1 MVESHAN
8 LWRIVS
14 LELLAYGWT
23 LGQIECENSG
33 RTNGGWRGLCELF
46 CCSFEFF
53 VPCSFLFFFCLFAVL
68 KLFSFPV
75 SLLVWCQIHSL
86 FPHNAVF
93 WWVLFADVNV
103 TCWQGAPP
111 KSPEPM
117 PVDKGEPKEDEVKKL
132 SDAWAA
138 TCTKMF
144 FLNLSVVLVILRTLH
159 FSIEGKVIDW

>member
-1 MVESHAN
+1 MKN
-8 LWRIVS
+8 CN
-14 LELLAYGWT
+14 LELFAHAWT
-23 LGQIECENSG
+23 LSQIECENSG

-46 CCSFEFF
+46 CCSFELF
-53 VPCSFLFFFCLFAVL
+53 VPCSFLFFCCLLAVL
-68 KLFSFPV
+68 KLFPLPV
-75 SLLVWCQIHSL
+75 SLLVWCKANAHWPSQIHSL

-93 WWVLFADVNV
+93 WWVFFADVNV
-103 TCWQGAPP
+103 ICWQGAPP

-144 FLNLSVVLVILRTLH
+144 FLNLSVMLVILRALH
-159 FSIEGKVIDW
+159 FSIEG

>member
-1 MVESHAN
+1 M
-8 LWRIVS
+8 LIRMKPFF
-14 LELLAYGWT
+14 YGW
-23 LGQIECENSG
+23 Q
-33 RTNGGWRGLCELF
+33 
-46 CCSFEFF
+46 
-53 VPCSFLFFFCLFAVL
+53 V
-68 KLFSFPV
+68 FPDWL
-75 SLLVWCQIHSL
+75 SQIHSL

-138 TCTKMF
+138 TCTRMV
-144 FLNLSVVLVILRTLH
+144 FLNLSVMLVGWHWKKKYVPWKKNTIP
-159 FSIEGKVIDW
+159 GKKYGENFWTPWRAALYGGEHSGFKVGVTSVCALV